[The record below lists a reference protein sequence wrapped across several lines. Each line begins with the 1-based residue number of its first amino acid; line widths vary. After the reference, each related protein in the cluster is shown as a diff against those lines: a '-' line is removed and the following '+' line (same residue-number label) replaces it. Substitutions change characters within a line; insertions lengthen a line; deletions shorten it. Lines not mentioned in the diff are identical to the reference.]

1 MSNSS
6 DNHDPNNKELKT
18 HRWSFIQQEL
28 ESAMHNWEELEKAE
42 ISLSPEE
49 EQFAKIQNLI
59 GQLKSKLDQF

>member
-6 DNHDPNNKELKT
+6 DNPDSNKELKT
-18 HRWSFIQQEL
+18 RRWSFIQQEL